1 MIPRSFRV
9 VFSIVVFGLAIA
21 AAHPARA
28 NTPGSPLGVE
38 FRDCLES
45 IGVGLAPTDSVVA
58 LTPAE
63 YIPVGLGT
71 PVSPIVVRTADCA
84 GIAVDGDKP
93 KSGTIVQI
101 GAVIVPPE
109 PGVGDINNYTFWYYT
124 TDARLA
130 HRLQE
135 LGVAAQHVPTIRYDV
150 GPEQTGIPT
159 DLSVIVRKPGDP
171 RFILEGNDCSVR
183 NSDGFVRSA
192 LVAEDLCRP
201 HKDGHP
207 RACHC
212 HKLGGPR
219 SRDRCG
225 QRIGHAH
232 RQQHARLPDRSAVQ
246 HVFARP
252 HARHRHAVTA
262 LAPKGVRQ
270 C

>member
-1 MIPRSFRV
+1 MEVFMIPRSFRV
-9 VFSIVVFGLAIA
+9 VFSIVAFGLAIA
-21 AAHPARA
+21 AAHAARA

-93 KSGTIVQI
+93 ISGTIVQI

-124 TDARLA
+124 TDTKLA

-135 LGVAAQHVPTIRYDV
+135 LGVAAQHVPTIRYDLD
-150 GPEQTGIPT
+150 PEQTGIPN

-171 RFILEGNDCSVR
+171 RFMLEGTVVPSENPTGSFEALWWRKTSAGSIKMDTLVPVIAISSADLVLETDAA
-183 NSDGFVRSA
+183 NALGTLIGSSTLGFPIVQQFNTFS
-192 LVAEDLCRP
+192 
-201 HKDGHP
+201 
-207 RACHC
+207 RAHM
-212 HKLGGPR
+212 R
-219 SRDRCG
+219 
-225 QRIGHAH
+225 
-232 RQQHARLPDRSAVQ
+232 
-246 HVFARP
+246 
-252 HARHRHAVTA
+252 VTA
-262 LAPKGVRQ
+262 TP
-270 C
+270 